1 MGVINIIDKL
11 WNYLNG
17 YAIISIEGFNKMK
30 LINNAVKKFIRFSDI
45 TSDKI
50 KSTAI
55 IPIEDLKKLNEIN
68 KSYKCISHDGCQG
81 EIEIVYRCKECG
93 EIINNEDLKIAP
105 KE

>member
-1 MGVINIIDKL
+1 
-11 WNYLNG
+11 
-17 YAIISIEGFNKMK
+17 MK

-68 KSYKCISHDGCQG
+68 KSYKCIIR
-81 EIEIVYRCKECG
+81 IEKIISFKFRVYRFLNKYFFC
-93 EIINNEDLKIAP
+93 
-105 KE
+105 

>member
-1 MGVINIIDKL
+1 MINIIDKL

-55 IPIEDLKKLNEIN
+55 IPIEDLKKLIHDTIWN
-68 KSYKCISHDGCQG
+68 KPISHKFGHASEEQD
-81 EIEIVYRCKECG
+81 IE
-93 EIINNEDLKIAP
+93 LKNMVQIGG
-105 KE
+105 